1 LSLLES
7 VGLRIQWR
15 KINRTGRRKTIVQD
29 VIAHPDGIYAVD
41 SGYGRPHLAAIHLV
55 VHRGRAAVID
65 AGTNASVPRVLT
77 VLGSLGI
84 APEAVD
90 WVMLT
95 HIHLDHAGG
104 AGSLMCALPNARLV
118 VHPRGVRHMIDP
130 SRLWEATA
138 AVYGAERA
146 FALYGRLVPVPAE
159 RIRPVHDGEQLE
171 LAGRRFEILDTPGH
185 ARHHIC
191 IWDDTAQAF
200 FTGDTFGLSY
210 RELDVDGRAF
220 VYPTTTPTQFDPDAM
235 HRSIDRMLSYAP
247 VAMFPT
253 HYSRVTDVGRLAAD
267 LHRLIDTQVA
277 VAQAARGDGVARH
290 VEILAGLEQIVREEA
305 ARQGWTVSENDALE
319 VLRDDLELNAQG
331 LGVWLD
337 SLKVPEPE
345 TV

>member
-1 LSLLES
+1 M
-7 VGLRIQWR
+7 
-15 KINRTGRRKTIVQD
+15 QD

-41 SGYGRPHLAAIHLV
+41 SGYGRPQLAAIHV
-55 VHRGRAAVID
+55 IVHEGRAAVVD
-65 AGTNASVPRVLT
+65 TGNNASVPRVLA
-77 VLGSLGI
+77 VLASLGI
-84 APEAVD
+84 APQAVD

-118 VHPRGVRHMIDP
+118 VHPRGARHMADP
-130 SRLWEATA
+130 ERLWEGTA

-146 FALYGRLVPVPAE
+146 FSLYGRLVPVPPE
-159 RIRPVHDGEQLE
+159 RIEAVGDGQVLE
-171 LAGRRFEILDTPGH
+171 LAGRRFRTLHTPGH

-191 IWDDTAQAF
+191 IWDDVAKAF

-235 HRSIDRMLSYAP
+235 HASIERMLSFGP
-247 VAMFPT
+247 QAMYLT
-253 HYSRVTDVGRLAAD
+253 HYSRVTEVPRLAAD

-277 VAQAARGDGVARH
+277 VARAARGDGVARH
-290 VEILAGLEQIVREEA
+290 VEILAGLEQIAREEA
-305 ARQGWTVSENDALE
+305 ARQGWTLPESEMLE

-337 SLKVPEPE
+337 SLRVPEPE